1 MAEAKQRRFSKMR
14 ERLGTIAENYR
25 MAQRAH
31 PTLTLE
37 LLGIVV
43 AVLAVIGIPVTLFLN
58 WFTGLMVGL
67 PLALL
72 AATFWFSRRAMSAA
86 YAQIEGQPGAA
97 AAVAESLRGNWS
109 VTPAVAV
116 TRNQDIVSRAV
127 SRCGVVLIGEG
138 PGSRIGPLL
147 ATERKKTGRWL
158 PETPIYEI
166 QVGTEEG
173 QVPLRK
179 LQSSMRK
186 LPSTLRPAEVT
197 AIRRRLDA
205 VASSPLAV
213 PKGPMPTSA
222 RQVRRPR

>member
-1 MAEAKQRRFSKMR
+1 MAEAKQRRFGKMR

-25 MAQRAH
+25 MAQRGH

-37 LLGIVV
+37 LIGIVV
-43 AVLAVIGIPVTLFLN
+43 AVLAVIGIPVSLFLN
-58 WFTGLMVGL
+58 WLTGLLVSL

-72 AATFWFSRRAMSAA
+72 AGTFWFSRRAMSAA

-116 TRNQDIVSRAV
+116 TRSQDIVSRAV
-127 SRCGVVLIGEG
+127 SRCGIVLIGEG
-138 PGSRIGPLL
+138 PASRIGPLL

-166 QVGTEEG
+166 QVGTDEG

-205 VASSPLAV
+205 VASSPLPV